1 MPFSNYQVLVNEF
14 RITRVTIRTKHKL
27 INKIRAEN
35 AQNALKKW
43 YFYNLML
50 DTGPTRPKIPPFVKI
65 LSKYRIWTLLPS
77 QSTLLDGFKMV
88 YFTKIELKKPQKPKI
103 AQNAHSGPLR
113 PPKMVFFDI
122 FDLKIGFPRP
132 RNVL

>member
-50 DTGPTRPKIPPFVKI
+50 DTGPTRPKIPHYVKI
-65 LSKYRIWTLLPS
+65 LSKYLI
-77 QSTLLDGFKMV
+77 
-88 YFTKIELKKPQKPKI
+88 
-103 AQNAHSGPLR
+103 
-113 PPKMVFFDI
+113 
-122 FDLKIGFPRP
+122 
-132 RNVL
+132 